1 MKQNLLIGIVLITAF
16 FEWKQKL
23 TFSSHFA
30 EPGYQALYF
39 LFWFFIALG
48 CVFYNV
54 ITESTEKKHNHFVVF
69 LLILLGKQIGILSYL
84 LLDSRSE
91 K

>member
-1 MKQNLLIGIVLITAF
+1 MKQKILIGIVLITTF

-23 TFSSHFA
+23 IFSSHFF
-30 EPGYQALYF
+30 EPAYQAIYF

-54 ITESTEKKHNHFVVF
+54 ITEANDKKHNHFVVF
-69 LLILLGKQIGILSYL
+69 LLILFGNQIGILSYL